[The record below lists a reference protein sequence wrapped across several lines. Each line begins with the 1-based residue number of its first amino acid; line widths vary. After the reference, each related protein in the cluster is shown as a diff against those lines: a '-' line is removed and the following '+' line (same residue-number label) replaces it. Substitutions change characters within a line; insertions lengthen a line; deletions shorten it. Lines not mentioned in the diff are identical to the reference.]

1 MFYLFANCNFVPD
14 KYDDWQAAY
23 DELAKYV
30 WASEPTTKTYYFG
43 IPLDYAHDFH
53 KTTSMIAFEV
63 YGTREDLYE
72 THLASPAMQKFLS
85 LIPAASTTGLDLSHY
100 AARGGYLD
108 LFGDSRECGIMQD
121 TRIMCTSPS
130 ARSSVV
136 AALTALTET
145 VEKAERAAGA
155 EAGVYT
161 YQVYESLDDDV
172 SARVFARFKGREEM
186 EAFLR
191 RTEVVGFW
199 MGQKEGIKNMECRGY
214 LPNGKGWLHR

>member
-14 KYDDWQAAY
+14 NIVSQWQAAY

-30 WASEPTTKTYYFG
+30 WSSEPTTKTYYFG

-53 KTTSMIAFEV
+53 KTTSMFAFEV
-63 YGTREDLYE
+63 YGAREDLYE
-72 THLASPAMQKFLS
+72 THLNSPSMQMFLS

-100 AARGGYLD
+100 AARSGFLD

-121 TRIMCTSPS
+121 TRIVCTSSS
-130 ARSSVV
+130 ARSSVL
-136 AALTALTET
+136 AALTTLAEI
-145 VEKAERAAGA
+145 VEKTEKAAGA

-161 YQVYESLDDDV
+161 
-172 SARVFARFKGREEM
+172 ARIFARFKGREEM

-191 RTEVVGFW
+191 KKEVIGFW
-199 MGQKEGIKNMECRGY
+199 MAEKEGMKSMECRGY